1 MPMGTLREAMG
12 YPLLRAGILLL
23 VLALLI
29 SAAGFY
35 RVTKSYSS
43 SGTLGEGMH
52 YLGDDKFET
61 DYVYPNRTLVVQSEN
76 ATFSLLQGDEM
87 YNYTLV
93 NDSLTLYPAQRPVI
107 YVFKGRVEY
116 NYTVTAQDYPYA
128 VYSLVAFVLMLV
140 GVVFSFMG
148 YTQFLRDVKEGKK

>member
-1 MPMGTLREAMG
+1 MGTLRDAMS
-12 YPLLRAGILLL
+12 YPVLRAGMIML

-35 RVTKSYSS
+35 HVTKSYSS

-52 YLGDDKFET
+52 YLGDDKFENE
-61 DYVYPNRTLVVQSEN
+61 YLYHNRTLTRSSNN
-76 ATFSLLQGDEM
+76 ATFSLLQGNEM

-93 NDSLTLYPAQRPVI
+93 NDSVTLHPSMRPVI
-107 YVFKGRVEY
+107 YVFKGEV
-116 NYTVTAQDYPYA
+116 NYTYDAKAVDYPYA
-128 VYSLVAFVLMLV
+128 IYSVGAFVLMLV
-140 GVVFSFMG
+140 GIVLSFIG

>member
-1 MPMGTLREAMG
+1 MGTLREAMG
-12 YPLLRAGILLL
+12 YPVLRAGMIML
-23 VLALLI
+23 VLALII

-35 RVTKSYSS
+35 RVDKSYSA

-52 YLGDDKFET
+52 YLGDQKFENE
-61 DYVYPNRTLVVQSEN
+61 YVYHNRTLVISAHN
-76 ATFSLLQGDEM
+76 ATFSLLQGSEM
-87 YNYTLV
+87 YNYTLMD
-93 NDSLTLYPAQRPVI
+93 DSLTLHPAQRPVI
-107 YVFKGRVEY
+107 YVFKGEVEY

-140 GVVFSFMG
+140 GIVLSFIG